1 MVDGHFFF
9 GEKRNVPPL
18 KPSPVKPKPYRK
30 QAVQAE
36 GEALEDNPR
45 GSGLCR
51 GEAVR
56 IGNASVENTFLYI
69 VVAKSGR
76 HSSTATTTTTT
87 EEGPGPV
94 ELVACTYLVLA
105 YDSGSGR
112 DLPKVPGILG

>member
-1 MVDGHFFF
+1 MDTFFF
-9 GEKRNVPPL
+9 GAKRNVPPL

-36 GEALEDNPR
+36 GEALEDNPDG

-56 IGNASVENTFLYI
+56 IGNASMENTFLYI

-76 HSSTATTTTTT
+76 HSSTTTTT
-87 EEGPGPV
+87 EEGPSPV

-105 YDSGSGR
+105 YDGGSAR

>member
-1 MVDGHFFF
+1 MDTFFF

-30 QAVQAE
+30 QSRLR

-56 IGNASVENTFLYI
+56 IGNASMENTFLYI

-76 HSSTATTTTTT
+76 HSSTTT
-87 EEGPGPV
+87 EEGPSPV

-105 YDSGSGR
+105 YDSGSAR